1 MRRFLLAL
9 MMTLVVA
16 SLQAITIKWSL
27 PDYDGVDGVNV
38 AELAASPSS
47 FYFVY
52 AQAVQD
58 GDGTQPPWDSAA
70 AVANAR
76 EGGYKITAADNTGAG
91 SVTTLLGGATN
102 FDVDPV
108 MGGRNGKI
116 QLSLNEA
123 GLGTGGYFYLV
134 VFTEP
139 DASGEATYIVS
150 QAVQYTG
157 TEKTDAINGIY
168 GTTVDGDAPNLGAYV
183 DVTWMGESWTGVAA
197 PEPTALALLALG
209 VAGLALRR
217 KI

>member
-27 PDYDGVDGVNV
+27 PDYDEVDVNV
-38 AELAASPSS
+38 AGLAASPSS
-47 FYFVY
+47 VYFVY
-52 AQAVQD
+52 AQAAQ
-58 GDGTQPPWDSAA
+58 DGTQPPWTSAE

-76 EGGYKITAADNTGAG
+76 EGGYKITADNTGAG
-91 SVTTLLGGATN
+91 SVTTLLGGATA

-116 QLSLNEA
+116 QLSLNET

-139 DASGEATYIVS
+139 NDVSGEATYIVS
-150 QAVQYTG
+150 NAVKYTG
-157 TEKTDAINGIY
+157 TEETDAINGIY
-168 GTTVDGDAPNLGAYV
+168 GTTVDGGAPDLGAYV
-183 DVTWMGESWTGVAA
+183 EVTWMGHWTGVAA

>member
-1 MRRFLLAL
+1 

-27 PDYDGVDGVNV
+27 QDYGGVNV

-47 FYFVY
+47 VYFVY
-52 AQAVQD
+52 AQAVQ
-58 GDGTQPPWDSAA
+58 GEGGTQQPPWTSAE

-76 EGGYKITAADNTGAG
+76 EGGYKITADNTGAG
-91 SVTTLLGGATN
+91 SVTTLLGGATDV
-102 FDVDPV
+102 DVDPV

-116 QLSLNEA
+116 QLSLDET

-134 VFTEP
+134 VFTGPNE
-139 DASGEATYIVS
+139 SGETTYIVS
-150 QAVQYTG
+150 NAVKYTG
-157 TEKTDAINGIY
+157 TESTDDKQGIY
-168 GTTVDGDAPNLGAYV
+168 GTTVDGVAPNLGDYF
-183 DVTWMGESWTGVAA
+183 DVGWMGGWTGVAA
-197 PEPTALALLALG
+197 PEPTALAILALG